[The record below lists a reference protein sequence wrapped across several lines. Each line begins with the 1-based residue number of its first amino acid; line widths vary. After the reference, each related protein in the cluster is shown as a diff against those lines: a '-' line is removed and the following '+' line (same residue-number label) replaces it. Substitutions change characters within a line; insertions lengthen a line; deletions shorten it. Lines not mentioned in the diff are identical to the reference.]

1 MLKLSGTATFATL
14 PVEDRNAA
22 LKTAQDYSLAHKL
35 YTATRLAN
43 VATPRSHLFGVWIT
57 LREAIA
63 PANSMAPSDPDSV
76 RFHRA
81 FYVIDRSIPVA
92 HEPGKD
98 HNVWDAVLL
107 RRVIE

>member
-1 MLKLSGTATFATL
+1 
-14 PVEDRNAA
+14 
-22 LKTAQDYSLAHKL
+22 
-35 YTATRLAN
+35 
-43 VATPRSHLFGVWIT
+43 
-57 LREAIA
+57 LRESVA
-63 PANSMAPSDPDSV
+63 PAISSVPGDPDSV
-76 RFHRA
+76 RYHRA